1 VLICIGY
8 LTWLQVNWS
17 AVWRIRA
24 PPKVKH
30 VGCIL
35 TRVRLLQ
42 RLVDCSHLCLQCT
55 AEPEY
60 DLHSFFTCPAILDSW
75 ATAALGA
82 AVYNRLQCG
91 LYSRFSVGYVQ

>member
-1 VLICIGY
+1 M
-8 LTWLQVNWS
+8 
-17 AVWRIRA
+17 R
-24 PPKVKH
+24 K
-30 VGCIL
+30 
-35 TRVRLLQ
+35 
-42 RLVDCSHLCLQCT
+42 CT

-91 LYSRFSVGYVQ
+91 LYSSLAIAALFSTLPSSLLLTIYSRWLVPVPCHLLHLLEDQTQVLVAR